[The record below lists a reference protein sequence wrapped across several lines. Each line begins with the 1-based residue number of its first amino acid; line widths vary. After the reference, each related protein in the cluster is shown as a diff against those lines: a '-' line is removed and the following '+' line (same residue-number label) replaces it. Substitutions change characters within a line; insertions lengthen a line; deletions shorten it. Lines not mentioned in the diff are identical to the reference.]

1 MPSAF
6 GMALLE
12 SLTAAPWMVAARTIG
27 NDHATLIGLLVHWW
41 IINQPQTRWVIES
54 GPSFGYHEKGIG
66 GGMCDAIFCEGA
78 EAVGILEVEGIRS
91 VYTAQKIGK

>member
-12 SLTAAPWMVAARTIG
+12 SLTSAPWLVAVRTIG

-41 IINQPQTRWVIES
+41 IMSQLQTRWVIES

-78 EAVGILEVEGIRS
+78 EAGGGRHRRHRIRN
-91 VYTAQKIGK
+91 